1 MCIEVGNDLNL
12 YPSLPVIIWG
22 TKTAA
27 EICYRALQKK
37 NISIAAVGDNNAQK
51 WGEKF
56 HGITILSAEQIK
68 ALYPNALIVVGSFW
82 YDVSESVMARLKKI
96 NRKFSY
102 CRFEQIEYLYETECL
117 QRRINDK
124 GRYWHILHNIYRE
137 EECRWKRIT
146 DKKVISEYRYIMCED
161 WQSDIKNLLTEVYG
175 IKTLYLICNA
185 DKRKL
190 MLSAVNELTKYENIG
205 HIVPVLDTLHIEDG
219 EILKTL
225 NGKAFYLICGEE
237 KGTCQAPY
245 TAECEA
251 PVEYRQ
257 LPDELFKDRAI
268 EKENVVTEAEIV
280 QSVMDYVE
288 VKKDERKDAAHQDS
302 RPVHIVQLFNG
313 LANQMLMYL
322 FGRFLEQ
329 ESDRAVIFDDTILAL
344 DVLDK
349 EENVRRISQWN
360 RARSLDEVRKIVSQ
374 TRERNSFYQ
383 FRRAEIAEVL
393 DAPIRLLSDYFDRKV
408 WIKYLRKVKHQLT
421 GKYAQSFPLGQ
432 VLMEGGTEVALV
444 RDVRMPEDFFGVKHC
459 FCLDTYIFSMPYVQ
473 GSVTEYM
480 LHNRKNLY
488 FMGIWADGT
497 AEDWLMGNRGWV
509 AGQIRFRPDLN
520 ERNQVY
526 MREILESDGI
536 MVHIRRGDFVYAGM
550 AANAAY
556 FRRAI
561 AAAEEMQE
569 YTDRKY
575 YIFSDDLIWC
585 QENEAALGIE
595 KVKDRTLYITGNA
608 GKDSYVDMYLMSSGK
623 ISIPTPGSSFSYMA
637 MLISETMEKTID
649 IPRYLYDLQEGADP
663 QPVFINIGT

>member
-1 MCIEVGNDLNL
+1 MEFGNELNL
-12 YPSLPVIIWG
+12 HTSIPVVIWG

-27 EICYRALQKK
+27 EICYRTLRKK
-37 NISIAAVGDNNAQK
+37 NISIAAVGDNNAQQ
-51 WGEKF
+51 WGKKF
-56 HGITILSAEQIK
+56 NGITILSAEQIK
-68 ALYPNALIVVGSFW
+68 TLYPNALIVVGSFR
-82 YDVSESVMARLKKI
+82 YDVSEAIIARLKRI
-96 NRKFSY
+96 NRKFSFY
-102 CRFEQIEYLYETECL
+102 RFEQIEYLYETECQ

-137 EECRWKRIT
+137 EERYWNRIT
-146 DKKVISEYRYIMCED
+146 DRNVISEYRYIMCED
-161 WQSDIKNLLTEVYG
+161 WHGDIKSLLAEVYG
-175 IKTLYLICNA
+175 IKTLYLIFGA
-185 DKRKL
+185 DRRNL
-190 MLSAVNELTKYENIG
+190 IPSAVNELTKYGNIG
-205 HIVPVLDTLHIEDG
+205 HIIPVLDTLHIEEG
-219 EILKTL
+219 EILKAL

-257 LPDELFKDRAI
+257 LPDELFTDRAI
-268 EKENVVTEAEIV
+268 EKETVVTEAEIV

-288 VKKDERKDAAHQDS
+288 GKKDERKDAAHQDS
-302 RPVHIVQLFNG
+302 RPVHIIQIFNG

-349 EENVRRISQWN
+349 EENVRRISKWN

-393 DAPIRLLSDYFDRKV
+393 DAPIRLLSDYFDREV
-408 WIKYLRKVKHQLT
+408 WIT

-459 FCLDTYIFSMPYVQ
+459 FCLDTYIFSMPYAQ

-509 AGQIRFRPDLN
+509 ARQIRFRPYLN
-520 ERNQVY
+520 ERNWAY
-526 MREILESDGI
+526 MRDILESDGI

-550 AANAAY
+550 AANTEY

-575 YIFSDDLIWC
+575 YIFSDDLMWC

-637 MLISETMEKTID
+637 MLISGTMEKTID